1 MQPRHTFPTIIY
13 TFRLNLLLRSTQTLS
28 WRRSAPVYDGAQT
41 RRGCSWLVLAQNYGT
56 ILTKYFSV
64 TRCILIRSTSASTGT
79 RYYPGYYHFGIFLFG
94 MTTLG
99 MYSATMGTQPPTPF
113 PTSGHHHITTPHH
126 GRFNER
132 LVHQIYFKIFT
143 YSNNTQELS
152 IMEIPSTGYSR
163 TRDPEHFFFTMT
175 GDWEWSRRAAD
186 YWRHFFGVPMRHG
199 GNPFADYYPP
209 DMESAVTQTP
219 QPTIA
224 VLATELQGL
233 LSPTS
238 ASGELLEHLTL
249 EQRTTFLS
257 SSQTTPLEDID

>member
-1 MQPRHTFPTIIY
+1 MQLACFGPELRHDPHKI
-13 TFRLNLLLRSTQTLS
+13 LLGHQMHPHQKHL
-28 WRRSAPVYDGAQT
+28 
-41 RRGCSWLVLAQNYGT
+41 
-56 ILTKYFSV
+56 
-64 TRCILIRSTSASTGT
+64 CIHRHPLL
-79 RYYPGYYHFGIFLFG
+79 PGYYHFGIFLFG

-219 QPTIA
+219 QPTIT
-224 VLATELQGL
+224 VLATEATGPT
-233 LSPTS
+233 LSDFGIWGTVGALDLGAANNFLVVITNH
-238 ASGELLEHLTL
+238 ASRGHRLTEASL
-249 EQRTTFLS
+249 G
-257 SSQTTPLEDID
+257 

>member
-1 MQPRHTFPTIIY
+1 MQLACFGPELRHDPHKITS
-13 TFRLNLLLRSTQTLS
+13 RSPDASSSEAPLHPPAPATTPATTTLAS
-28 WRRSAPVYDGAQT
+28 SSSA
-41 RRGCSWLVLAQNYGT
+41 W
-56 ILTKYFSV
+56 
-64 TRCILIRSTSASTGT
+64 
-79 RYYPGYYHFGIFLFG
+79 
-94 MTTLG
+94 TTLG

-175 GDWEWSRRAAD
+175 GDWEWSRRAAG

-199 GNPFADYYPP
+199 GNPFC
-209 DMESAVTQTP
+209 
-219 QPTIA
+219 
-224 VLATELQGL
+224 
-233 LSPTS
+233 
-238 ASGELLEHLTL
+238 
-249 EQRTTFLS
+249 
-257 SSQTTPLEDID
+257 